1 MQEKNKTRRGKEKT
15 GNKMVDLIPSMT
27 IIILN
32 LSRLNTPIKSQ
43 RLSELIIKQD
53 PSTSYLQETQL

>member
-1 MQEKNKTRRGKEKT
+1 MQEKNKTRGGKEKT
-15 GNKMVDLIPSMT
+15 GSKMVDLNPSMT

-32 LSRLNTPIKSQ
+32 LSRLNTPIKGQ